1 MKNNKTVVI
10 CSSVSFYEKV
20 VEVEKEL
27 KNLGFKVV
35 IPLTATKMK
44 KTRDFKVETY
54 KTWETNPENYKTDF
68 VSYPHRRADGV
79 LVTKYRGCFFGIS
92 MSTRHTK
99 HIACPQPRGEPT
111 GLRTSHSNK
120 RKAFLTKAHFEKVEK
135 GDVVLIL
142 NYKKNGK
149 NGYIG
154 GAVLME
160 MAVAFYFKKPI
171 YILNPIDESS
181 KYKEELYGV
190 LPKII
195 DGDLSKIK

>member
-1 MKNNKTVVI
+1 MKNKPTVVI

-44 KTRDFKVETY
+44 KTGDFKVETY
-54 KTWETNPENYKTDF
+54 KTWETNPENYK
-68 VSYPHRRADGV
+68 
-79 LVTKYRGCFFGIS
+79 
-92 MSTRHTK
+92 
-99 HIACPQPRGEPT
+99 
-111 GLRTSHSNK
+111 
-120 RKAFLTKAHFEKVEK
+120 RKAFLTKTHFEKVEK

-190 LPKII
+190 L
-195 DGDLSKIK
+195 